1 MTPVREALKG
11 SPTLDGR
18 GLCFHLLDSV
28 VLERWFVEIVYKQ
41 MTSLVDLTL
50 PHQWCVLRQQSLEL
64 GGEVRL
70 EGRTAWLRTDRLENQ
85 PQGGRWPLIR
95 KLRHEFWERKMVI
108 HWETCEPNGSTCPWT
123 WGTKIWIKWLAVR
136 WWYCQVQVSLT
147 PSRPLQGD
155 SDERGLGIL
164 RIVLLQKPR

>member
-28 VLERWFVEIVYKQ
+28 VFSGRWFVEIVYKQ
-41 MTSLVDLTL
+41 MTSPMDLTL

-64 GGEVRL
+64 GGEVRR

-85 PQGGRWPLIR
+85 PQGGRRPLIR
-95 KLRHEFWERKMVI
+95 KLRHEFWQRKMVI

-123 WGTKIWIKWLAVR
+123 WGTKRYELNGWLWDGGTARFKCPWPPAGHCRDTLMREV
-136 WWYCQVQVSLT
+136 WAF
-147 PSRPLQGD
+147 
-155 SDERGLGIL
+155 
-164 RIVLLQKPR
+164 